1 MTKHKRLAL
10 LGMVFVFG
18 FLMIFSQ
25 PVSALSEWLIDRYSD
40 YQIYFYNAEQKNCI
54 ERGEGGGGGGGPL
67 IGSDRAE
74 KIWRYIV
81 GLGIDGLSNKPEA
94 IAGIVGNMEAESS
107 FRPFVRNSGGCFGLI
122 QWCSPGPLFPYLEA
136 EIPNYSQYIHGSGTS
151 ESPSLTED
159 IIDTAI
165 RIELNYLF
173 NVPHGNSANLYTS
186 RLGVPTN
193 KDGVA
198 GARAYADLFLVTV
211 ERAVGGSDSI
221 EDPAVRNL
229 AGNKKYQNASG
240 RRNSAERLYNQFKD
254 ITGSGGGS
262 SGDPGTV
269 GGNEVPLPYCDEEG
283 SDESPEGP
291 GDYSDLIFYL
301 QCDPRWGNL
310 NYGPGGI
317 RGNDGTDS
325 TICKSGCGPTSFA
338 VIAANLKRD
347 SSITPDKT
355 ADIAGK
361 AGMHVPDK
369 GSSWD
374 ITRVLANHYGL
385 TAVKIG
391 GSISAIDEYL
401 SRGYMIHTSGKGAPP
416 FSTGGHYIAIVKSE
430 NGKWLVADSGSR
442 RTGPSRW
449 YDPATV
455 MAGMNLN
462 NVWAVKK

>member
-18 FLMIFSQ
+18 FLMVFSQ

-54 ERGEGGGGGGGPL
+54 DRDGGVSPENP
-67 IGSDRAE
+67 GSSEWDGHCSNINAYVP
-74 KIWRYIV
+74 KIEQFFDHIYSIAQNN
-81 GLGIDGLSNKPEA
+81 GLPWE
-94 IAGIVGNMEAESS
+94 GIVGQLIGESS
-107 FRPFVRNSGGCFGLI
+107 FMRNEVCPFNPLGLKGSPSCDGAHRTFSSYEEAFNYYVNSIRPVREAMGKFKND
-122 QWCSPGPLFPYLEA
+122 PYGYIVFL
-136 EIPNYSQYIHGSGTS
+136 IHGVPGYSYATDPEYIDKISGYVCGVQKWAKETGKPVS
-151 ESPSLTED
+151 GDVPS
-159 IIDTAI
+159 
-165 RIELNYLF
+165 
-173 NVPHGNSANLYTS
+173 
-186 RLGVPTN
+186 
-193 KDGVA
+193 
-198 GARAYADLFLVTV
+198 
-211 ERAVGGSDSI
+211 
-221 EDPAVRNL
+221 
-229 AGNKKYQNASG
+229 
-240 RRNSAERLYNQFKD
+240 
-254 ITGSGGGS
+254 GS

-283 SDESPEGP
+283 GDENPEGP

-401 SRGYMIHTSGKGAPP
+401 NRGYMIHTSGKGAPP